1 MENKLKIWGKR
12 ALLLVGGAVILY
24 SCASIGRLEGGE
36 EDFDP
41 PVMLSSTPQLGS
53 VNQKN
58 TKRFTIQFD
67 EYIKLDKP
75 QEKIVFSPP
84 QAQAPEI
91 KASGKKVVVNLQDS
105 LQPNTTY
112 TIDFADAIQD
122 NNESNPL
129 TQFTYTFSTG
139 DQLDTLAVAGTVLN
153 ASNLEPIKG
162 AVVGL
167 YADLSDTV
175 FQTKP
180 FERMGRSDSR
190 GYFSIRGIAPGKYHV
205 FALQDDDRDYKFSQP
220 TEQLAFSDSIIIPT
234 SEPRMR
240 QDTVWIDSLTIDT
253 IVPVSYTYYMPDNII
268 LRNFKQNRPN
278 RRLAGFNREEAH
290 KFKLNFTAPSDSL
303 PVIKGLN
310 FNADSAFVIELNNG
324 VRDTLQY
331 WLKDST
337 LIKMD
342 TLLMSVS
349 YLYTDSLYQLQPRT
363 DTLRVTYRAKPP
375 TEQERKA
382 AEQAK
387 KEEERRLKHGDT
399 LEVKKPEIKPLPM
412 EVYAPGTLDI
422 YDYLSLTFQEP
433 IQRLDTAAIH
443 LEQMQADSTFA
454 ALQFDLQRDSV
465 DQKVYNIFADWQ
477 VDGSYRLRVDSAA
490 VTGLY
495 GLVTQKSENSFK
507 IKPLEEYGQ
516 LFYTVVGVDTT
527 AFVELLDERDNVVR
541 TVDLVDGH
549 ADFYY
554 LTPGK
559 YGARLVVDTNRN
571 GKWDTGDYDL
581 HLAPEMVY
589 YYYQILEL
597 KANFDI
603 YQNWDVHELPLDKQK
618 PDDMKKQKPETT
630 QNRRNRNASRQNNN
644 RSSSSGAFGGN
655 SSRGSFGF

>member
-1 MENKLKIWGKR
+1 MKNKLKIWGKR
-12 ALLLVGGAVILY
+12 TLLLIGGAVVLY

-41 PVMLSSTPQLGS
+41 PVMLESSPRLGS

-58 TKRFTIQFD
+58 TKRFTIEFD

-122 NNESNPL
+122 NNEGNPL

-139 DQLDTLAVAGTVLN
+139 EQLDTLAVAGTVLN

-175 FQTKP
+175 FQSKP

-220 TEQLAFSDSIIIPT
+220 TEQVAFSDSIIIPT

-240 QDTVWIDSLTIDT
+240 QDTVWIDSQTIDT

-433 IQRLDTAAIH
+433 VQRLDTAAIH
-443 LEQMQADSTFA
+443 LEKMQADSTFA
-454 ALQFDLQRDSV
+454 AIPFEFQQDSTDL
-465 DQKVYNIFADWQ
+465 KVYNIYADWE
-477 VDGSYRLRVDSAA
+477 VDGNYKLRVDSAA

-495 GLVTQKSENSFK
+495 GLITNKTENAFK

-516 LFYTVVGVDTT
+516 LFYTVMGVDTT

-541 TVDLVDGH
+541 TVDLIDGH

-554 LTPGK
+554 LNPGK
-559 YGARLVVDTNRN
+559 YGARLVVDVN
-571 GKWDTGDYDL
+571 GNGRWDTGDYDL
-581 HLAPEMVY
+581 HLEPEMVY
-589 YYYQILEL
+589 YYNQILEL

-618 PDDMKKQKPETT
+618 PDDLKKQKPETT
-630 QNRRNRNASRQNNN
+630 QNRRDRNASNQNNN
-644 RSSSSGAFGGN
+644 RSSTSSSMRN
-655 SSRGSFGF
+655 QRSSMGFF

>member
-1 MENKLKIWGKR
+1 MKNKLKIWGKR
-12 ALLLVGGAVILY
+12 TLLLMGGAVLLY

-41 PVMLSSTPQLGS
+41 PVMLESSPRLGS

-58 TKRFTIQFD
+58 TKRFTIEFD

-122 NNESNPL
+122 NNEGNPL

-139 DQLDTLAVAGTVLN
+139 EQLDTLAVAGTVLN

-175 FQTKP
+175 FQAKP

-220 TEQLAFSDSIIIPT
+220 TEQVAFSDSIIIPT

-303 PVIKGLN
+303 PEIKGLN

-433 IQRLDTAAIH
+433 VQRLDTAAIH
-443 LEQMQADSTFA
+443 LEKMQADSTFA
-454 ALQFDLQRDSV
+454 AIPFEFQQDSTDL
-465 DQKVYNIFADWQ
+465 KVYNIYADWE
-477 VDGSYRLRVDSAA
+477 VDGNYKLRVDSAA

-495 GLVTQKSENSFK
+495 GLITNKTENAFK

-516 LFYTVVGVDTT
+516 LFYTVMGVDTT

-541 TVDLVDGH
+541 TVDLIDGH

-554 LTPGK
+554 LNPGK
-559 YGARLVVDTNRN
+559 YGARLVVDVNSN
-571 GKWDTGDYDL
+571 GRWDTGDYDL
-581 HLAPEMVY
+581 HLEPEMVY
-589 YYYQILEL
+589 YYNQILEL

-603 YQNWDVHELPLDKQK
+603 YQNWNVHELPLDKQK
-618 PDDMKKQKPETT
+618 PDDLKKQKPETT
-630 QNRRNRNASRQNNN
+630 QNRRDRNASSQNNN
-644 RSSSSGAFGGN
+644 RSSTSSSMRN
-655 SSRGSFGF
+655 QRSSMGF

>member
-1 MENKLKIWGKR
+1 MKAGSYNIFVFAIAALCCACAQIVSPKGGEVDRTPPAVLKTSPENKKINTQPD
-12 ALLLVGGAVILY
+12 VIKL
-24 SCASIGRLEGGE
+24 
-36 EDFDP
+36 
-41 PVMLSSTPQLGS
+41 T
-53 VNQKN
+53 
-58 TKRFTIQFD
+58 FD
-67 EYIKLDKP
+67 EYFVLKNPSANIMVSPMLKQPMQFSTQGKTLIIK
-75 QEKIVFSPP
+75 I
-84 QAQAPEI
+84 
-91 KASGKKVVVNLQDS
+91 QDT

-310 FNADSAFVIELNNG
+310 FNADSAFVMELNNG

-363 DTLRVTYRAKPP
+363 DTLKVVYRAKPP

-387 KEEERRLKHGDT
+387 KDEERRLKHGDT
-399 LEVKKPEIKPLPM
+399 IEVKKPEIKPLPM

-433 IQRLDTAAIH
+433 ILRLD

-454 ALQFDLQRDSV
+454 ALQFDLQRDSI
-465 DQKVYNIFADWQ
+465 DQKVYNIFADWE
-477 VDGSYRLRVDSAA
+477 VNGSYRLRVDSAA

-495 GLVTQKSENSFK
+495 GLVTKKAENSFK

-516 LFYTVVGVDTT
+516 LFYTVMGVDTT

-554 LTPGK
+554 LNPGK
-559 YGARLVVDTNRN
+559 YGARLVVDTNGN

-589 YYYQILEL
+589 YYHQILEL

-630 QNRRNRNASRQNNN
+630 QNRRNRNASSQNNN
-644 RSSSSGAFGGN
+644 RSSSSSGFGGN

>member
-1 MENKLKIWGKR
+1 MKNKLKIWGKR
-12 ALLLVGGAVILY
+12 TLLLIGGAVVLY

-41 PVMLSSTPQLGS
+41 PVMLESSPRLGS

-58 TKRFTIQFD
+58 TKRFTIEFD

-122 NNESNPL
+122 NNEGNPL

-139 DQLDTLAVAGTVLN
+139 EQLDTLAVAGTVLN

-175 FQTKP
+175 FQAKP

-220 TEQLAFSDSIIIPT
+220 TEQVAFSDSIIIPT

-268 LRNFKQNRPN
+268 LRNFKRNRPN

-422 YDYLSLTFQEP
+422 YDYLSLSFQEP
-433 IQRLDTAAIH
+433 VQRLDTAAIH
-443 LEQMQADSTFA
+443 LEKMQADSTFA
-454 ALQFDLQRDSV
+454 AIPFEFQQDSTDL
-465 DQKVYNIFADWQ
+465 KVYNIYADWE
-477 VDGSYRLRVDSAA
+477 VDGSYKLRVDSAA

-495 GLVTQKSENSFK
+495 GLITNKTENAFK

-516 LFYTVVGVDTT
+516 LFYTVMGVDTT

-541 TVDLVDGH
+541 TVDLIDGH

-554 LTPGK
+554 LNPGK
-559 YGARLVVDTNRN
+559 YGARLVVDVN
-571 GKWDTGDYDL
+571 GNGRWDTGDYDL
-581 HLAPEMVY
+581 HLEPEMVY
-589 YYYQILEL
+589 YYNQILEL

-618 PDDMKKQKPETT
+618 PDDLKKQKPETT
-630 QNRRNRNASRQNNN
+630 QNRRDRNASNQNNN
-644 RSSSSGAFGGN
+644 RSSTSSSMRN
-655 SSRGSFGF
+655 QRSSMGFF

>member
-1 MENKLKIWGKR
+1 MKNKLKIWGKR
-12 ALLLVGGAVILY
+12 TLLMIGGAVVLY

-41 PVMLSSTPQLGS
+41 PVMLESSPKLGS

-58 TKRFTIQFD
+58 TKRFTIEFD

-84 QAQAPEI
+84 QTQAPEI
-91 KASGKKVVVNLQDS
+91 KASGKRVVVNLQDS

-122 NNESNPL
+122 NNEGNPL

-175 FQTKP
+175 FQAKP

-268 LRNFKQNRPN
+268 LRNFKQDRPN

-310 FNADSAFVIELNNG
+310 FNAEDAFVVELNNG

-349 YLYTDSLYQLQPRT
+349 YFYTDSLYQLQPRT
-363 DTLRVTYRAKPP
+363 DTLRITYRAKPP
-375 TEQERKA
+375 TDAERKA

-387 KEEERRLKHGDT
+387 KDEERRLKHGDT

-433 IQRLDTAAIH
+433 VQRLDTAAIH
-443 LEQMQADSTFA
+443 LEKMQADSTFA
-454 ALQFDLQRDSV
+454 ALPFEFRQDSIDL
-465 DQKVYNIFADWQ
+465 KVYNIYADWE
-477 VDGSYRLRVDSAA
+477 VDGNYKLRVDSAA

-495 GLVTQKSENSFK
+495 GLTTKQTENAFK

-516 LFYTVVGVDTT
+516 LFYTVTGVDTT

-541 TVDLVDGH
+541 TVDLIDGH

-554 LTPGK
+554 LNPGK
-559 YGARLVVDTNRN
+559 YGARLVLDVN
-571 GKWDTGDYDL
+571 GNGRWDTGDYDL

-589 YYYQILEL
+589 YYNQILEL

-630 QNRRNRNASRQNNN
+630 QNRRDRNASSQNNN
-644 RSSSSGAFGGN
+644 RSSTSSGVRN
-655 SSRGSFGF
+655 QRSSMGF

>member
-1 MENKLKIWGKR
+1 MKNKLKIWGKR
-12 ALLLVGGAVILY
+12 TLLLMGGAVVLY

-41 PVMLSSTPQLGS
+41 PVMLESSPRLGS

-58 TKRFTIQFD
+58 TKRFTIEFD

-122 NNESNPL
+122 NNEGNPL

-139 DQLDTLAVAGTVLN
+139 EQLDTLAVAGTVLN
-153 ASNLEPIKG
+153 AFNLEPIKG

-175 FQTKP
+175 FQAKP

-220 TEQLAFSDSIIIPT
+220 TEQVAFSDSIIIPT

-268 LRNFKQNRPN
+268 LRNFKQYRPN

-349 YLYTDSLYQLQPRT
+349 YLYTDSLYQLQSRT

-433 IQRLDTAAIH
+433 VQRLDTAAIH
-443 LEQMQADSTFA
+443 LEKMQADSTFA
-454 ALQFDLQRDSV
+454 AIPFEFQQDSTDL
-465 DQKVYNIFADWQ
+465 KVYNIYADWE
-477 VDGSYRLRVDSAA
+477 VDGNYKLRVDSAA

-495 GLVTQKSENSFK
+495 GLITNKTENAFK

-516 LFYTVVGVDTT
+516 LFYTVMGVDTT

-541 TVDLVDGH
+541 TVDLIDGH

-554 LTPGK
+554 LNPGK
-559 YGARLVVDTNRN
+559 YGARLVVDVN
-571 GKWDTGDYDL
+571 GNGRWDTGDYDL
-581 HLAPEMVY
+581 HLEPEMVY
-589 YYYQILEL
+589 YYNQILEL

-618 PDDMKKQKPETT
+618 PDDLKKQKPETT
-630 QNRRNRNASRQNNN
+630 QNRRDRNASNQNNN
-644 RSSSSGAFGGN
+644 RSSTSSSMRN
-655 SSRGSFGF
+655 QRSSMGFF

>member
-1 MENKLKIWGKR
+1 MKNKLKIWGKR
-12 ALLLVGGAVILY
+12 TLLLMGGAVLLY

-41 PVMLSSTPQLGS
+41 PVMLESSPRLGS

-58 TKRFTIQFD
+58 TKRFTIEFD

-122 NNESNPL
+122 NNEGNPL

-139 DQLDTLAVAGTVLN
+139 EQLDTLAVAGTVLN

-175 FQTKP
+175 FQAKP

-220 TEQLAFSDSIIIPT
+220 TEQVAFSDSIIIPT

-331 WLKDST
+331 WLKDSS

-363 DTLRVTYRAKPP
+363 DTLRVTYRAKSP

-433 IQRLDTAAIH
+433 VQRLDTAAIH
-443 LEQMQADSTFA
+443 LEKMQADSTFA
-454 ALQFDLQRDSV
+454 AIPFEFQQDSTDL
-465 DQKVYNIFADWQ
+465 KVYNIYADWE
-477 VDGSYRLRVDSAA
+477 VDGNYKLRVDSAA

-495 GLVTQKSENSFK
+495 GLITNKTENAFK

-516 LFYTVVGVDTT
+516 LFYTVMGVDTT

-541 TVDLVDGH
+541 TVDLIDGH

-554 LTPGK
+554 LNPGK
-559 YGARLVVDTNRN
+559 YGARLVVDVN
-571 GKWDTGDYDL
+571 GNGRWDTGDYDL
-581 HLAPEMVY
+581 HLEPEMVY
-589 YYYQILEL
+589 YYNQILEL

-618 PDDMKKQKPETT
+618 PDDLKKQKPETT
-630 QNRRNRNASRQNNN
+630 QNRRDRNASSQNNN
-644 RSSSSGAFGGN
+644 RSSTSSSMRN
-655 SSRGSFGF
+655 QRSSMGFF

>member
-1 MENKLKIWGKR
+1 MKNKLKIWGKR
-12 ALLLVGGAVILY
+12 TLLLMGGAVVLY

-41 PVMLSSTPQLGS
+41 PVMLESSPRLGS

-58 TKRFTIQFD
+58 TKRFTIEFD

-122 NNESNPL
+122 NNEGNPL

-139 DQLDTLAVAGTVLN
+139 EQLDTLAVAGTVLN

-175 FQTKP
+175 FQAKP

-220 TEQLAFSDSIIIPT
+220 TEQVAFSDSIIIPT

-433 IQRLDTAAIH
+433 VQRLDTAAIH
-443 LEQMQADSTFA
+443 LEKMQADSTFA
-454 ALQFDLQRDSV
+454 AIPFEFQQDSTDL
-465 DQKVYNIFADWQ
+465 KVYNIYADWE
-477 VDGSYRLRVDSAA
+477 VDGSYKLRVDSAA

-495 GLVTQKSENSFK
+495 GLITNKTENAFK

-516 LFYTVVGVDTT
+516 LFYTVMGVDTT

-541 TVDLVDGH
+541 TVDLIDGH

-554 LTPGK
+554 LNPGK
-559 YGARLVVDTNRN
+559 YGARLVVDVN
-571 GKWDTGDYDL
+571 GNGRWDTGDYDL
-581 HLAPEMVY
+581 HLEPEMVY
-589 YYYQILEL
+589 YYNQILEL

-618 PDDMKKQKPETT
+618 PDDLKKQKPETT
-630 QNRRNRNASRQNNN
+630 QNRRDRNASNQNNN
-644 RSSSSGAFGGN
+644 RSSTSSSMRN
-655 SSRGSFGF
+655 QRSSMGFF

>member
-1 MENKLKIWGKR
+1 MKNKLKIWGKR
-12 ALLLVGGAVILY
+12 TLLLIGGAVVLY

-41 PVMLSSTPQLGS
+41 PVMKESSPRLGS

-58 TKRFTIQFD
+58 TKRFTIEFD

-122 NNESNPL
+122 NNEGNPL

-139 DQLDTLAVAGTVLN
+139 EQLDTLAVAGTVLN

-175 FQTKP
+175 FQAKP

-220 TEQLAFSDSIIIPT
+220 TEQVAFSDSIIIPT

-433 IQRLDTAAIH
+433 VQRLDTAAIH
-443 LEQMQADSTFA
+443 LEKMQADSTFA
-454 ALQFDLQRDSV
+454 AIPFEFQQDSTDL
-465 DQKVYNIFADWQ
+465 KVYNIYADWE
-477 VDGSYRLRVDSAA
+477 VDGNYKLRVDSAA

-495 GLVTQKSENSFK
+495 GLITNKTENAFK

-516 LFYTVVGVDTT
+516 LFYTVMGVDTT

-541 TVDLVDGH
+541 TVDLIDGH

-554 LTPGK
+554 LNPGK
-559 YGARLVVDTNRN
+559 YGARLVVDVN
-571 GKWDTGDYDL
+571 GNGRWDTGDYDL
-581 HLAPEMVY
+581 HLEPEMVY
-589 YYYQILEL
+589 YYNQILEL

-618 PDDMKKQKPETT
+618 PDDLKKQKPETT
-630 QNRRNRNASRQNNN
+630 QNRRDRNASNQNNN
-644 RSSSSGAFGGN
+644 RSSTSSSMRN
-655 SSRGSFGF
+655 QRSSMGFF

>member
-1 MENKLKIWGKR
+1 MKNKLKIWGKR
-12 ALLLVGGAVILY
+12 SLLLMGGAVLLY

-41 PVMLSSTPQLGS
+41 PVMLESSPRLGS

-58 TKRFTIQFD
+58 TKRFTIEFD

-122 NNESNPL
+122 NNEGNPL

-139 DQLDTLAVAGTVLN
+139 EQLDTLAVAGTVLN

-175 FQTKP
+175 FQAKP

-220 TEQLAFSDSIIIPT
+220 TEQVAFSDSIIIPT

-433 IQRLDTAAIH
+433 VQRLDTAAIH
-443 LEQMQADSTFA
+443 LEKMQADSTFA
-454 ALQFDLQRDSV
+454 AIPFEFQQDSTDL
-465 DQKVYNIFADWQ
+465 KVYNIYADWE
-477 VDGSYRLRVDSAA
+477 VDGNYKLRVDSAA

-495 GLVTQKSENSFK
+495 GLITNKTENAFK

-516 LFYTVVGVDTT
+516 LFYTVMGVDTT

-541 TVDLVDGH
+541 TVDLIDGH

-554 LTPGK
+554 LNPGK
-559 YGARLVVDTNRN
+559 YGARLVVDVN
-571 GKWDTGDYDL
+571 GNGRWDTGDYDL
-581 HLAPEMVY
+581 HLEPEMVY
-589 YYYQILEL
+589 YYNQILEL

-618 PDDMKKQKPETT
+618 PDDLKKQKPETT
-630 QNRRNRNASRQNNN
+630 QNRRDRNASNQNNN
-644 RSSSSGAFGGN
+644 RSSTSSSMRN
-655 SSRGSFGF
+655 QRSSMGFF

>member
-1 MENKLKIWGKR
+1 MKNKLKIWGKR
-12 ALLLVGGAVILY
+12 TLMLIGGAVVLY

-41 PVMLSSTPQLGS
+41 PVMLESSPRLGS

-58 TKRFTIQFD
+58 TKRFTIEFD

-84 QAQAPEI
+84 QAPEI
-91 KASGKKVVVNLQDS
+91 KASGKRVVVNLQDS

-122 NNESNPL
+122 NNEGNPL

-220 TEQLAFSDSIIIPT
+220 TEQVAFSDSIIIPT

-268 LRNFKQNRPN
+268 LRNFKQYRPN
-278 RRLAGFNREEAH
+278 RRLAGFTREEAH

-310 FNADSAFVIELNNG
+310 FNAEDAFVVELNNG

-349 YLYTDSLYQLQPRT
+349 YFYTDSLYQLQPRT

-433 IQRLDTAAIH
+433 VHRLDTAAIH
-443 LEQMQADSTFA
+443 LEKMQADSTFA
-454 ALQFDLQRDSV
+454 AIPFEFQQDSADL
-465 DQKVYNIFADWQ
+465 KVYNIYADWE
-477 VDGSYRLRVDSAA
+477 VDGNYKLRVDSAA

-495 GLVTQKSENSFK
+495 GLTTNKTENAFK

-516 LFYTVVGVDTT
+516 LFYTVMGVDTT

-541 TVDLVDGH
+541 TVNLIDGH

-554 LTPGK
+554 LNPGK
-559 YGARLVVDTNRN
+559 YGARLVVDVN
-571 GKWDTGDYDL
+571 GNGRWDTGDYDL
-581 HLAPEMVY
+581 HLEPEMVY
-589 YYYQILEL
+589 YYNQILEL

-630 QNRRNRNASRQNNN
+630 QNRRDRNASSQNNN
-644 RSSSSGAFGGN
+644 RSSTSSGMRN
-655 SSRGSFGF
+655 QRSSMGFF

>member
-1 MENKLKIWGKR
+1 MKNKLKIWGKR
-12 ALLLVGGAVILY
+12 TLLMLGGAVVLY

-41 PVMLSSTPQLGS
+41 PVMLESSPKLGS
-53 VNQKN
+53 MNQKN
-58 TKRFTIQFD
+58 TKRFTIEFD

-84 QAQAPEI
+84 QTQAPEI
-91 KASGKKVVVNLQDS
+91 KASGKRVVVNLQDS

-122 NNESNPL
+122 NNEGNPL

-175 FQTKP
+175 FQAKP

-268 LRNFKQNRPN
+268 LRNFKQDRPN

-310 FNADSAFVIELNNG
+310 FNAEDAFVVELNNG

-349 YLYTDSLYQLQPRT
+349 YFYTDSLYQLQPRT
-363 DTLRVTYRAKPP
+363 DTLRITYRAKPP
-375 TEQERKA
+375 TDAERKA

-433 IQRLDTAAIH
+433 VQRLDTAAIH
-443 LEQMQADSTFA
+443 LEKMQADSTFA
-454 ALQFDLQRDSV
+454 ALPFEFRQDSIDL
-465 DQKVYNIFADWQ
+465 KVYNIYADWE
-477 VDGSYRLRVDSAA
+477 VDGNYKLRVDSAA

-495 GLVTQKSENSFK
+495 GLTTKQTENAFK

-516 LFYTVVGVDTT
+516 LFYTVTGVDTT

-541 TVDLVDGH
+541 TVDLIDGH

-554 LTPGK
+554 LNPGK
-559 YGARLVVDTNRN
+559 YGARLVLDVN
-571 GKWDTGDYDL
+571 GNGRWDTGDYDL

-589 YYYQILEL
+589 YYNQILEL

-630 QNRRNRNASRQNNN
+630 QNRRDRNASSQNNN
-644 RSSSSGAFGGN
+644 RSSTSSGVRN
-655 SSRGSFGF
+655 QRSSMGF

>member
-1 MENKLKIWGKR
+1 MKNKLKIWGKR
-12 ALLLVGGAVILY
+12 TLMLIGGAVVLY

-41 PVMLSSTPQLGS
+41 PVMLESSPRLGS

-58 TKRFTIQFD
+58 TKRFTIEFD

-84 QAQAPEI
+84 QAPEI
-91 KASGKKVVVNLQDS
+91 KASGKRVVVNLQDS

-122 NNESNPL
+122 NNEGNPL

-220 TEQLAFSDSIIIPT
+220 TEQVAFSDSIIIPT

-268 LRNFKQNRPN
+268 LRNFKQYRPN

-310 FNADSAFVIELNNG
+310 FNAEDAFVVELNNG

-349 YLYTDSLYQLQPRT
+349 YFYTDSLYQLQPRT

-433 IQRLDTAAIH
+433 VHRLDTAAIH
-443 LEQMQADSTFA
+443 LEKMQADSTFA
-454 ALQFDLQRDSV
+454 AIPFEFQQDSADL
-465 DQKVYNIFADWQ
+465 KVYNIYADWE
-477 VDGSYRLRVDSAA
+477 VDGNYKLRVDSAA

-495 GLVTQKSENSFK
+495 GLTTNKTENAFK

-516 LFYTVVGVDTT
+516 LFYTVMGVDTT

-541 TVDLVDGH
+541 TVNLIDGH

-554 LTPGK
+554 LNPGK
-559 YGARLVVDTNRN
+559 YGARLVVDVN
-571 GKWDTGDYDL
+571 GNGRWDTGDYDL
-581 HLAPEMVY
+581 HLEPEMVY
-589 YYYQILEL
+589 YYNQILEL

-630 QNRRNRNASRQNNN
+630 QNRRDRNASSQNNN
-644 RSSSSGAFGGN
+644 RSSTSSGMRN
-655 SSRGSFGF
+655 QRSSMGFF

>member
-1 MENKLKIWGKR
+1 MKNKLKIWGKR
-12 ALLLVGGAVILY
+12 TLLMLGGAVVLY

-41 PVMLSSTPQLGS
+41 PVMLESSPKLGS

-58 TKRFTIQFD
+58 TKRFTIEFD

-84 QAQAPEI
+84 QTQAPEI
-91 KASGKKVVVNLQDS
+91 KASGKRVVVNLQDS

-122 NNESNPL
+122 NNEGNPL

-175 FQTKP
+175 FQAKP

-268 LRNFKQNRPN
+268 LRNFKQDRPN

-310 FNADSAFVIELNNG
+310 FNAEDAFVVELNNG

-349 YLYTDSLYQLQPRT
+349 YFYTDSLYQLQPRT
-363 DTLRVTYRAKPP
+363 DTLRITYRAKPP
-375 TEQERKA
+375 TDAERKA

-433 IQRLDTAAIH
+433 VQRLDTAAIH
-443 LEQMQADSTFA
+443 LEKMQADSTFA
-454 ALQFDLQRDSV
+454 ALPFEFRQDSIDL
-465 DQKVYNIFADWQ
+465 KVYNIYADWE
-477 VDGSYRLRVDSAA
+477 VDGNYKLRVDSAA

-495 GLVTQKSENSFK
+495 GLTTKQTENAFK

-516 LFYTVVGVDTT
+516 LFYTVTGVDTT

-541 TVDLVDGH
+541 TVDLIDGH

-554 LTPGK
+554 LNPGK
-559 YGARLVVDTNRN
+559 YGARLVLDVN
-571 GKWDTGDYDL
+571 GNGRWDTGDYDL

-589 YYYQILEL
+589 YYNQILEL

-630 QNRRNRNASRQNNN
+630 QNRRDRNASSQNNN
-644 RSSSSGAFGGN
+644 RSSTSSGVRN
-655 SSRGSFGF
+655 QRSSMGF

>member
-1 MENKLKIWGKR
+1 MKNKLKIWGKR
-12 ALLLVGGAVILY
+12 TLLLIGGAVVLY

-41 PVMLSSTPQLGS
+41 PVMLESSPRLGS

-58 TKRFTIQFD
+58 TKRFTIEFD

-122 NNESNPL
+122 NNEGNPL

-139 DQLDTLAVAGTVLN
+139 EQLDTLAVAGTVLN

-175 FQTKP
+175 FQAKP

-220 TEQLAFSDSIIIPT
+220 TEQVAFSDSIIIPT

-443 LEQMQADSTFA
+443 LEKMQADSTFA
-454 ALQFDLQRDSV
+454 AIPFEFQQDSTDL
-465 DQKVYNIFADWQ
+465 KVYNIYADWE
-477 VDGSYRLRVDSAA
+477 VDGSYKLSVDSAA

-495 GLVTQKSENSFK
+495 GLTTNKTENAFK

-516 LFYTVVGVDTT
+516 LFYTVMGVDTT

-541 TVDLVDGH
+541 TVDLIDGH

-554 LTPGK
+554 LNPGK
-559 YGARLVVDTNRN
+559 YGARLVVDVN
-571 GKWDTGDYDL
+571 GNGRWDTGDYDL
-581 HLAPEMVY
+581 HLEPEMVY
-589 YYYQILEL
+589 YYNQILEL

-618 PDDMKKQKPETT
+618 PDDLKKQKPETT
-630 QNRRNRNASRQNNN
+630 QNRRDRNASSQNNN
-644 RSSSSGAFGGN
+644 RSSTSSSMRN
-655 SSRGSFGF
+655 QRSSMGF

>member
-1 MENKLKIWGKR
+1 MKNKLKIWGKR
-12 ALLLVGGAVILY
+12 TLLLIGSAVVLY

-41 PVMLSSTPQLGS
+41 PVMKESSPRLGS

-58 TKRFTIQFD
+58 TKRFTIEFD

-122 NNESNPL
+122 NNEGNPL

-139 DQLDTLAVAGTVLN
+139 EQLDTLAVAGTVLN

-175 FQTKP
+175 FQSKP

-220 TEQLAFSDSIIIPT
+220 TEQVAFSDSVMIPT

-290 KFKLNFTAPSDSL
+290 KFKLNFTAPSDSM

-433 IQRLDTAAIH
+433 VQRLDTAAIH
-443 LEQMQADSTFA
+443 LEKMQADSTFA
-454 ALQFDLQRDSV
+454 AIPFEFQQDSTDL
-465 DQKVYNIFADWQ
+465 KVYNIYADWE
-477 VDGSYRLRVDSAA
+477 VDGNYKLRVDSAA

-495 GLVTQKSENSFK
+495 GLITNKTENAFK

-516 LFYTVVGVDTT
+516 LFYTVMGVDTT

-541 TVDLVDGH
+541 TVDLIDGH

-554 LTPGK
+554 LNPGK
-559 YGARLVVDTNRN
+559 YGARLVVDVN
-571 GKWDTGDYDL
+571 GNGRWDTGDYDL
-581 HLAPEMVY
+581 HLEPEMVY
-589 YYYQILEL
+589 YYNQILEL

-618 PDDMKKQKPETT
+618 PDDLKKQKPETT
-630 QNRRNRNASRQNNN
+630 QNRRDRNASSQNNN
-644 RSSSSGAFGGN
+644 RSSTSSSMRN
-655 SSRGSFGF
+655 QRSSMGF

>member
-1 MENKLKIWGKR
+1 MKNKLKIWGKR
-12 ALLLVGGAVILY
+12 TLLLMGGAVVLY

-41 PVMLSSTPQLGS
+41 PVMLESSPRLGS

-58 TKRFTIQFD
+58 TKRFTIEFD

-122 NNESNPL
+122 NNEGNPL

-139 DQLDTLAVAGTVLN
+139 EQLDTLAVAGTVLN

-175 FQTKP
+175 FQAKP

-220 TEQLAFSDSIIIPT
+220 TEQVAFSDSIIIPT

-433 IQRLDTAAIH
+433 VQRLDTAAIH
-443 LEQMQADSTFA
+443 LEKMQADSTFA
-454 ALQFDLQRDSV
+454 AIPFEFQQDSTDL
-465 DQKVYNIFADWQ
+465 KVYNIYADWE
-477 VDGSYRLRVDSAA
+477 VDGNYKLRVDSAA

-495 GLVTQKSENSFK
+495 GLITNKTENAFK

-516 LFYTVVGVDTT
+516 LFYTVMGVDTT

-541 TVDLVDGH
+541 TVDLIDGH

-554 LTPGK
+554 LNPGK
-559 YGARLVVDTNRN
+559 YGARLVVDVN
-571 GKWDTGDYDL
+571 GNGRWDTGDYDL
-581 HLAPEMVY
+581 HLEPEMVY
-589 YYYQILEL
+589 YYNQILEL

-618 PDDMKKQKPETT
+618 PDDLKKQKPETT
-630 QNRRNRNASRQNNN
+630 QNRRDRNASNQNNN
-644 RSSSSGAFGGN
+644 RSSTSSSMRN
-655 SSRGSFGF
+655 QRSSIGFF

>member
-1 MENKLKIWGKR
+1 MKNKLKIWGKR
-12 ALLLVGGAVILY
+12 TLLLIGSAVVLY

-41 PVMLSSTPQLGS
+41 PVMKESSPRLGS

-58 TKRFTIQFD
+58 TKRFTIEFD

-122 NNESNPL
+122 NNEGNPL

-139 DQLDTLAVAGTVLN
+139 EQLDTLAVAGTVLN

-175 FQTKP
+175 FQSKP

-220 TEQLAFSDSIIIPT
+220 TEQVAFSDSVIIPT

-290 KFKLNFTAPSDSL
+290 KFKLNFTAPSDSM

-433 IQRLDTAAIH
+433 VQRLDTAAIH
-443 LEQMQADSTFA
+443 LEKMQADSTFA
-454 ALQFDLQRDSV
+454 AIPFEFQQDSTDL
-465 DQKVYNIFADWQ
+465 KVYNIYADWE
-477 VDGSYRLRVDSAA
+477 VDGNYKLRVDSAA

-495 GLVTQKSENSFK
+495 GLITNKTENAFK

-516 LFYTVVGVDTT
+516 LFYTVMGVDTT

-541 TVDLVDGH
+541 TVDLIDGH

-554 LTPGK
+554 LNPGK
-559 YGARLVVDTNRN
+559 YGARLVVDVN
-571 GKWDTGDYDL
+571 GNGRWDTGDYDL
-581 HLAPEMVY
+581 HLEPEMVY
-589 YYYQILEL
+589 YYNQILEL

-618 PDDMKKQKPETT
+618 PDDLKKQKPETT
-630 QNRRNRNASRQNNN
+630 QNRRDRNASSQNNN
-644 RSSSSGAFGGN
+644 RSSTSSSMRN
-655 SSRGSFGF
+655 QRSSMGF

>member
-1 MENKLKIWGKR
+1 MKNKLKIWGKR
-12 ALLLVGGAVILY
+12 TLLLIGGAVVLY

-41 PVMLSSTPQLGS
+41 PVMKESSPRLGS

-58 TKRFTIQFD
+58 TKRFTIEFD

-122 NNESNPL
+122 NNEGNPL

-139 DQLDTLAVAGTVLN
+139 EQLDTLAVAGTVLN

-175 FQTKP
+175 FQAKP

-220 TEQLAFSDSIIIPT
+220 TEQVAFSDSIIIPT

-433 IQRLDTAAIH
+433 VQRLDTAAIH
-443 LEQMQADSTFA
+443 LEKMQADSTFA
-454 ALQFDLQRDSV
+454 AIPFEFQQDSTDL
-465 DQKVYNIFADWQ
+465 KVYNIYADWE
-477 VDGSYRLRVDSAA
+477 VDGNYKLRVDSAA

-495 GLVTQKSENSFK
+495 GLITNKTENVFK

-516 LFYTVVGVDTT
+516 LFYTVMGVDTT

-541 TVDLVDGH
+541 TVDLIDGH

-554 LTPGK
+554 LNPGK
-559 YGARLVVDTNRN
+559 YGARLVVDVN
-571 GKWDTGDYDL
+571 GNGRWDTGDYDL
-581 HLAPEMVY
+581 HLEPEMVY
-589 YYYQILEL
+589 YYNQILEL

-618 PDDMKKQKPETT
+618 PDDLKKQKPETT
-630 QNRRNRNASRQNNN
+630 QNRRDRNASNQNNN
-644 RSSSSGAFGGN
+644 RSSTSSSMRN
-655 SSRGSFGF
+655 QRSSMGFF

>member
-1 MENKLKIWGKR
+1 MKNKLKIWGKR
-12 ALLLVGGAVILY
+12 TLLMLGGAVVLY

-41 PVMLSSTPQLGS
+41 PVMLESSPKLGS
-53 VNQKN
+53 MNQKN
-58 TKRFTIQFD
+58 TKRFTIEFD

-84 QAQAPEI
+84 QTQAPEI
-91 KASGKKVVVNLQDS
+91 KASGKRVVVNLQDS

-122 NNESNPL
+122 NNEGNPL

-175 FQTKP
+175 FQAKP

-268 LRNFKQNRPN
+268 LRNFKQDRPN

-310 FNADSAFVIELNNG
+310 FNAEDAFVVELNNG

-349 YLYTDSLYQLQPRT
+349 YFYTDSLYQLQPRT
-363 DTLRVTYRAKPP
+363 DTLRITYRAKPP
-375 TEQERKA
+375 TDAERKA

-433 IQRLDTAAIH
+433 VQRLDTAAIH
-443 LEQMQADSTFA
+443 LEKMQADSTFA
-454 ALQFDLQRDSV
+454 ALPFEFRQDSIDL
-465 DQKVYNIFADWQ
+465 KVYNIYADWE
-477 VDGSYRLRVDSAA
+477 VDGNYKLRVDSAA

-495 GLVTQKSENSFK
+495 GLTTNKTENAFK

-516 LFYTVVGVDTT
+516 LFYTVTGVDTT

-541 TVDLVDGH
+541 TVDLIDGH

-554 LTPGK
+554 LNPGK
-559 YGARLVVDTNRN
+559 YGARLVLDVN
-571 GKWDTGDYDL
+571 GNGRWDTGDYDL

-589 YYYQILEL
+589 YYNQILEL

-630 QNRRNRNASRQNNN
+630 QNRRDRNASSQNNN
-644 RSSSSGAFGGN
+644 RSSTSSGVRN
-655 SSRGSFGF
+655 QRSSMGF

>member
-1 MENKLKIWGKR
+1 MKNKLKIWGKR
-12 ALLLVGGAVILY
+12 TLLLMGGAVVLY

-91 KASGKKVVVNLQDS
+91 KASGKRVVVNLQDS

-122 NNESNPL
+122 NNEGNPL

-190 GYFSIRGIAPGKYHV
+190 GYFSIRGIAPGKYRV

-220 TEQLAFSDSIIIPT
+220 TEQVAFSDSIIIPT

-268 LRNFKQNRPN
+268 LRNFKQERPN

-310 FNADSAFVIELNNG
+310 FNAENAFVIELNNG
-324 VRDTLQY
+324 VPDTLQY

-387 KEEERRLKHGDT
+387 KEEERRLRHGDT

-433 IQRLDTAAIH
+433 VQRLDTAAIH
-443 LEQMQADSTFA
+443 LEKMQADSTFA
-454 ALQFDLQRDSV
+454 ALPFEFRQDSIDL
-465 DQKVYNIFADWQ
+465 KVYNIFADWE
-477 VDGSYRLRVDSAA
+477 VDGNYKLRVDSAA
-490 VTGLY
+490 VTGIY
-495 GLVTQKSENSFK
+495 GQTTNKTENSFK

-516 LFYTVVGVDTT
+516 LFYTVMGVDTT

-541 TVDLVDGH
+541 TVDLIDGH

-554 LTPGK
+554 LNPGK
-559 YGARLVVDTNRN
+559 YGARLVVDVN
-571 GKWDTGDYDL
+571 GNGRWDTGDYDL
-581 HLAPEMVY
+581 HLEPEMVY
-589 YYYQILEL
+589 YYNQILEL

-618 PDDMKKQKPETT
+618 PDDLKKQKPETT
-630 QNRRNRNASRQNNN
+630 QNRRDRNASSQNNN
-644 RSSSSGAFGGN
+644 RSSTSSGTRN
-655 SSRGSFGF
+655 QRSSMGF

>member
-1 MENKLKIWGKR
+1 MKNKLKIWGKR
-12 ALLLVGGAVILY
+12 TLLMLGGAVVLY

-41 PVMLSSTPQLGS
+41 PVMLESSPKLGS
-53 VNQKN
+53 MNQKN
-58 TKRFTIQFD
+58 TKRFTIEFD

-84 QAQAPEI
+84 QTQAPEI
-91 KASGKKVVVNLQDS
+91 KASGKRVVVNLQDS

-122 NNESNPL
+122 NNEGNPL

-175 FQTKP
+175 FQAKP

-268 LRNFKQNRPN
+268 LRNFKQDRPN

-310 FNADSAFVIELNNG
+310 FNAEDAFVVELNNG

-349 YLYTDSLYQLQPRT
+349 YFYTDSLYQLQPRT
-363 DTLRVTYRAKPP
+363 DTLRITYRAKPP

-433 IQRLDTAAIH
+433 VQRLDTAAIH
-443 LEQMQADSTFA
+443 LEKMQADSTFA
-454 ALQFDLQRDSV
+454 ALPFEFRQDSIDL
-465 DQKVYNIFADWQ
+465 KVYNIYADWE
-477 VDGSYRLRVDSAA
+477 VDGNYKLRVDSAA

-495 GLVTQKSENSFK
+495 GLTTNKTENAFK

-516 LFYTVVGVDTT
+516 LFYTVTGVDTT

-541 TVDLVDGH
+541 TVDLIDGH

-554 LTPGK
+554 LNPGK
-559 YGARLVVDTNRN
+559 YGARLVLDVN
-571 GKWDTGDYDL
+571 GNGRWDTGDYDL

-589 YYYQILEL
+589 YYNQILEL

-630 QNRRNRNASRQNNN
+630 QNRRDRNASSQNNN
-644 RSSSSGAFGGN
+644 RSSTSSGVRN
-655 SSRGSFGF
+655 QRSSMGF

>member
-1 MENKLKIWGKR
+1 MKNKLKIWGKR
-12 ALLLVGGAVILY
+12 TLLMLGGAVVLY

-41 PVMLSSTPQLGS
+41 PVMLESSPKLGS

-58 TKRFTIQFD
+58 TKRFTIEFD

-84 QAQAPEI
+84 QTQAPEI

-122 NNESNPL
+122 NNEGNPL

-175 FQTKP
+175 FQAKP

-268 LRNFKQNRPN
+268 LRNFKQDRPN

-310 FNADSAFVIELNNG
+310 FNAEDAFVVELNNG

-349 YLYTDSLYQLQPRT
+349 YFYTDSLYQLQPRT
-363 DTLRVTYRAKPP
+363 DTLRITYRAKPP
-375 TEQERKA
+375 TDAERKA

-433 IQRLDTAAIH
+433 VQRLDTAAIH
-443 LEQMQADSTFA
+443 LEKMQADSTFA
-454 ALQFDLQRDSV
+454 ALPFEFRQDSIDL
-465 DQKVYNIFADWQ
+465 KVYNIYADWE
-477 VDGSYRLRVDSAA
+477 VDGNYKLRVDSAA

-495 GLVTQKSENSFK
+495 GLTTKQTENAFK

-516 LFYTVVGVDTT
+516 LFYTVTGVDTT

-541 TVDLVDGH
+541 TVDLIDGH

-554 LTPGK
+554 LNPGK
-559 YGARLVVDTNRN
+559 YGARLVLDVN
-571 GKWDTGDYDL
+571 GNGRWDTGDYDL

-589 YYYQILEL
+589 YYNQILEL

-630 QNRRNRNASRQNNN
+630 QNRRDRNASSQNNN
-644 RSSSSGAFGGN
+644 RSSTSSGVRN
-655 SSRGSFGF
+655 QRSSMGF

>member
-1 MENKLKIWGKR
+1 MKNKLKIWGKR
-12 ALLLVGGAVILY
+12 TLLLMGGAVVLY

-41 PVMLSSTPQLGS
+41 PVMLESSPRLGS

-58 TKRFTIQFD
+58 TKRFTIEFD

-122 NNESNPL
+122 NNEGNPL

-139 DQLDTLAVAGTVLN
+139 EQLDTLAVAGTVLN

-175 FQTKP
+175 FQAKP

-220 TEQLAFSDSIIIPT
+220 TEQVAFSDSIIIPT

-433 IQRLDTAAIH
+433 VQRLDTAAIH
-443 LEQMQADSTFA
+443 LEKMQADSTFA
-454 ALQFDLQRDSV
+454 AIPFEFQQDSTDL
-465 DQKVYNIFADWQ
+465 KVYNIYADWE
-477 VDGSYRLRVDSAA
+477 VDGNYKLRVDSAA

-495 GLVTQKSENSFK
+495 GLITNKTENAFK

-516 LFYTVVGVDTT
+516 LFYTVMGVDTT

-541 TVDLVDGH
+541 TVDLIDGH

-554 LTPGK
+554 LNPGK
-559 YGARLVVDTNRN
+559 YGARLVVDVN
-571 GKWDTGDYDL
+571 GNGRWDTGDYDL
-581 HLAPEMVY
+581 HLEPEMVY
-589 YYYQILEL
+589 YYNQILEL

-618 PDDMKKQKPETT
+618 PDDLKKQKPETT
-630 QNRRNRNASRQNNN
+630 QNRRDRNASNQNNN
-644 RSSSSGAFGGN
+644 RSSTSSSMRN
-655 SSRGSFGF
+655 QRSSMGFF

>member
-1 MENKLKIWGKR
+1 MKNKLKIWGKR
-12 ALLLVGGAVILY
+12 TLLLIGGAVVLY

-41 PVMLSSTPQLGS
+41 PVMKESSPRLGS

-58 TKRFTIQFD
+58 TKRFTIEFD

-122 NNESNPL
+122 NNEGNPL

-139 DQLDTLAVAGTVLN
+139 EQLDTLAVAGTVLN

-175 FQTKP
+175 FQSKP

-220 TEQLAFSDSIIIPT
+220 TEQVAFSDSIIIPT

-433 IQRLDTAAIH
+433 VQRLDTAAIH
-443 LEQMQADSTFA
+443 LEKMQADSTFA
-454 ALQFDLQRDSV
+454 AIPFEFQQDSTDL
-465 DQKVYNIFADWQ
+465 KVYNIYADWE
-477 VDGSYRLRVDSAA
+477 VDGNYKLRVDSAA

-495 GLVTQKSENSFK
+495 GLITNKTENAFK

-516 LFYTVVGVDTT
+516 LFYTVMGVDTT

-541 TVDLVDGH
+541 TVDLIDGH

-554 LTPGK
+554 LNPGK
-559 YGARLVVDTNRN
+559 YGARLVVDVN
-571 GKWDTGDYDL
+571 GNGRWDTGDYDL
-581 HLAPEMVY
+581 HLEPEMVY
-589 YYYQILEL
+589 YYNQILEL

-618 PDDMKKQKPETT
+618 PDDLKKQKPETT
-630 QNRRNRNASRQNNN
+630 QNRRDRNASNQNNN
-644 RSSSSGAFGGN
+644 RSSTSSSMRN
-655 SSRGSFGF
+655 QRSSMGFF

>member
-1 MENKLKIWGKR
+1 LI
-12 ALLLVGGAVILY
+12 GGAVVLY

-41 PVMLSSTPQLGS
+41 PVMKESSPRLGS

-58 TKRFTIQFD
+58 TKRFTIEFD

-122 NNESNPL
+122 NNEGNPL

-139 DQLDTLAVAGTVLN
+139 EQLDTLAVAGTVLN

-175 FQTKP
+175 FQAKP

-220 TEQLAFSDSIIIPT
+220 TEQVAFSDSIIIPT

-290 KFKLNFTAPSDSL
+290 KFKLNFTAPSDSM

-433 IQRLDTAAIH
+433 VQRLDTAAIH
-443 LEQMQADSTFA
+443 LEKMQADSTFA
-454 ALQFDLQRDSV
+454 AIPFEFQQDSTDL
-465 DQKVYNIFADWQ
+465 KVYNIYADWE
-477 VDGSYRLRVDSAA
+477 VDGNYKLRVDSAA

-495 GLVTQKSENSFK
+495 GLITNKTENAFK

-516 LFYTVVGVDTT
+516 LFYTVMGVDTT

-541 TVDLVDGH
+541 TVDLIDGH

-554 LTPGK
+554 LNPGK
-559 YGARLVVDTNRN
+559 YGARLVVDVN
-571 GKWDTGDYDL
+571 GNGRWDTGDYDL
-581 HLAPEMVY
+581 HLEPEMVY
-589 YYYQILEL
+589 YYNQILEL

-618 PDDMKKQKPETT
+618 PDDLKKQKPETT
-630 QNRRNRNASRQNNN
+630 QNRRDRNASSQNNN
-644 RSSSSGAFGGN
+644 RSSTSSSMRN
-655 SSRGSFGF
+655 QRSSMGF

>member
-1 MENKLKIWGKR
+1 MKNKLKIWGKR
-12 ALLLVGGAVILY
+12 TLLMIGGAVVLY

-41 PVMLSSTPQLGS
+41 PVMLESSPKLGS

-58 TKRFTIQFD
+58 TKRFTIEFD

-84 QAQAPEI
+84 QTQAPEI
-91 KASGKKVVVNLQDS
+91 KASGKRVVVNLQDS

-122 NNESNPL
+122 NNEGNPL

-175 FQTKP
+175 FQAKP

-268 LRNFKQNRPN
+268 LRNFKQDRPN

-310 FNADSAFVIELNNG
+310 FNAEDAFVVELNNG

-349 YLYTDSLYQLQPRT
+349 YFYTDSLYQLQPRT
-363 DTLRVTYRAKPP
+363 DTLRITYRAKPP
-375 TEQERKA
+375 TDAERKA

-433 IQRLDTAAIH
+433 VQRLDTAAIH
-443 LEQMQADSTFA
+443 LEKMQADSTFA
-454 ALQFDLQRDSV
+454 ALPFEFRQDSIDL
-465 DQKVYNIFADWQ
+465 KVYNIYADWE
-477 VDGSYRLRVDSAA
+477 VDGNYKLRVDSAA

-495 GLVTQKSENSFK
+495 GLTTNKTENAFK

-516 LFYTVVGVDTT
+516 LFYTVTGVDTT

-541 TVDLVDGH
+541 TVDLIDGH

-554 LTPGK
+554 LNPGK
-559 YGARLVVDTNRN
+559 YGARLVLDVN
-571 GKWDTGDYDL
+571 GNGRWDTGDYDL

-589 YYYQILEL
+589 YYNQILEL

-630 QNRRNRNASRQNNN
+630 QNRRDRNASSQNNN
-644 RSSSSGAFGGN
+644 RSSTSSGVRN
-655 SSRGSFGF
+655 QRSSMGF